1 VRLHFSAGV
10 WCVPPPGI
18 PLAAFVVVDVVP
30 GEIAHRGGRRT
41 YGVRGG
47 VK

>member
-1 VRLHFSAGV
+1 MVRPHFSAGV
-10 WCVPPPGI
+10 CFVPPPGI
-18 PLAAFVVVDVVP
+18 PLAASAVVVL